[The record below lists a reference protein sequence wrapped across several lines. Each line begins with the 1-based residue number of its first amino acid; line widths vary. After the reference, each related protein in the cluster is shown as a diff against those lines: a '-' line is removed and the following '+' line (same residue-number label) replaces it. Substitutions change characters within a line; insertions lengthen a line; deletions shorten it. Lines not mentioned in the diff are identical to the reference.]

1 MFRSRPPILFSGRS
15 FQSFAL
21 GRSRKSQ
28 PTSSSPKRYIG
39 QNVNWKFWVFWE
51 VNLRIRA
58 GSVEEMAIGVDSEQV
73 LTQEAR
79 ENRHQKLEKQAVK
92 GTVYIVAFYGISVA
106 LRMVSSVVLT
116 RLFSP
121 EYFGL
126 MTLLTTVLVGL
137 NLFSHIGLG
146 DSVIQSP
153 RGDEPVF
160 LNTAWTLGV
169 IRGAGLWVT
178 TILLA
183 WPVAL
188 FYHERRMIVLLP
200 VLGFGCV
207 ISGFASP
214 SLLNLARHLG
224 VGKAS
229 MLELIGQLVYFV
241 VTLIWAL
248 FDPSLWA
255 LVGGKM
261 ASELTR
267 TAVSFYIIPEIR
279 PRFVLDKEC
288 VHSLVHFGKWIL
300 IGTALTFL
308 ATQSDRLILG
318 KLITIEAL
326 GVYGVA
332 FALSDTPRQI
342 IAMFCSRVGYP
353 FIARFAHQPRSEYR
367 SIFLKYR
374 LPVLA
379 VGGLGLVLVICTGDQ
394 LVLHLYDH
402 RYRAAAWMVGV
413 LAIGLWHT
421 MLYGTLSPAILALS
435 KAHYNAFAN
444 LVYCISLFT
453 LIPLGFHYYGTLG
466 AVVAVAAGD
475 LPVYF
480 VVLYA
485 AYREGVGTLLQ
496 DALATAAFVVTLA
509 GALALR
515 LALGFGQPF
524 HGIYLVR

>member
-1 MFRSRPPILFSGRS
+1 
-15 FQSFAL
+15 
-21 GRSRKSQ
+21 
-28 PTSSSPKRYIG
+28 
-39 QNVNWKFWVFWE
+39 
-51 VNLRIRA
+51 
-58 GSVEEMAIGVDSEQV
+58 MATAADTANF
-73 LTQEAR
+73 LTQEAIESR
-79 ENRHQKLEKQAVK
+79 NQKLKKQAVK
-92 GTVYIVAFYGISVA
+92 STAYIVGFYGVSIA

-121 EYFGL
+121 QYFGL

-153 RGDEPVF
+153 RGDDPVF
-160 LNTAWTLGV
+160 LNTAWTLQV
-169 IRGAGLWVT
+169 IRGAGLWVL

-183 WPVAL
+183 WPVAR
-188 FYHERRMIVLLP
+188 FYHEPRMMALFP

-207 ISGFASP
+207 IAGFASP
-214 SLLNLARHLG
+214 SLLSLARHMG

-229 MLELIGQLVYFV
+229 MLELVGQVVYFV
-241 VTLIWAL
+241 VTLVWAL

-255 LVGGKM
+255 LVGGKT
-261 ASELTR
+261 ASELAR
-267 TAVSFYIIPEIR
+267 TAISFYIIPELR
-279 PRFVLDKEC
+279 PGFVLDGEC
-288 VHSLVHFGKWIL
+288 IRSLLHFGKWIL
-300 IGTALTFL
+300 VGTALTFL

-332 FALSDTPRQI
+332 FSLSDMPRQI
-342 IAMFCSRVGYP
+342 IALFCSRVGYP
-353 FIARFAHQPRSEYR
+353 FIARFAQQPRKEYR
-367 SIFLKYR
+367 TVFLKYR
-374 LPVLA
+374 QPVLA
-379 VGGLGLVLVICTGDQ
+379 VGGLGLILVICVGDQ

-413 LAIGLWHT
+413 LALGLWHT
-421 MLYGTLSPAILALS
+421 MLYSTLSPAILALS
-435 KAHYNAFAN
+435 KAHYNAIAN

-453 LIPLGFHYYGTLG
+453 LIPVGFHFYGTLG

-485 AYREGVGTLLQ
+485 AYT
-496 DALATAAFVVTLA
+496 
-509 GALALR
+509 
-515 LALGFGQPF
+515 
-524 HGIYLVR
+524 

>member
-1 MFRSRPPILFSGRS
+1 MDPDIEYSSVMAIDAAGKEVRPAEPPI
-15 FQSFAL
+15 
-21 GRSRKSQ
+21 
-28 PTSSSPKRYIG
+28 IG
-39 QNVNWKFWVFWE
+39 HQN
-51 VNLRIRA
+51 
-58 GSVEEMAIGVDSEQV
+58 
-73 LTQEAR
+73 
-79 ENRHQKLEKQAVK
+79 LEKQAVK
-92 GTVYIVAFYGISVA
+92 GTIWIVAYYALALG
-106 LRMVSSVVLT
+106 LRMVSSVVFT

-160 LNTAWTLGV
+160 LNTVWTLQA
-169 IRGAGLWVT
+169 IRGAGLWVF

-183 WPVAL
+183 WPVAR
-188 FYHERRMIVLLP
+188 FYHEPRMIALLP

-207 ISGFASP
+207 IAGVAST

-224 VGKAS
+224 VGKTS
-229 MLELIGQLVYFV
+229 VLELVGQVVYFV
-241 VTLIWAL
+241 VTLVWAL
-248 FDPSLWA
+248 IDPSLWA
-255 LVGGKM
+255 LVGGRL
-261 ASELTR
+261 ASDVVRTVISYFIMPEL
-267 TAVSFYIIPEIR
+267 R

-288 VHSLVHFGKWIL
+288 VHSLLHFGKWIL

-308 ATQSDRLILG
+308 AMQSDRLILG
-318 KLITIEAL
+318 KLVSIETL

-332 FALSDTPRQI
+332 FALSDMPRQI
-342 IAMFCSRVGYP
+342 ISMFCTRVGYP
-353 FIARFAHQPRSEYR
+353 FIARFAQQPRHEYR

-379 VGGLGLVLVICTGDQ
+379 VGGLGLILIICTGDQ

-413 LAIGLWHT
+413 LAAGLWHT

-435 KAHYNAFAN
+435 KAHYNAAAN
-444 LVYCISLFT
+444 LVYCVSLFT
-453 LIPLGFHYYGTLG
+453 LIPLGFHYYGMLG

-485 AYREGVGTLLQ
+485 AYREKVGALLQ
-496 DALATAAFVVTLA
+496 DLLMTVAFVVTLA

-515 LALGFGQPF
+515 AALGFGQPF
-524 HGIYLVR
+524 QGIH

>member
-1 MFRSRPPILFSGRS
+1 M
-15 FQSFAL
+15 
-21 GRSRKSQ
+21 
-28 PTSSSPKRYIG
+28 
-39 QNVNWKFWVFWE
+39 
-51 VNLRIRA
+51 
-58 GSVEEMAIGVDSEQV
+58 MAIDVDSAQTLAQEPREVGHQV
-73 LTQEAR
+73 LER
-79 ENRHQKLEKQAVK
+79 QAVK
-92 GTVYIVAFYGISVA
+92 GTAYIVAFYGISVA

-153 RGDEPVF
+153 RGDDPLF
-160 LNTAWTLGV
+160 LNTAWTLQV
-169 IRGAGLWVT
+169 IRGFGLWAITLVLT
-178 TILLA
+178 
-183 WPVAL
+183 WPVAH
-188 FYHERRMIVLLP
+188 FYHEPRMLLLFP

-207 ISGFASP
+207 IAGFASP

-224 VGKAS
+224 VGKSS
-229 MLELIGQLVYFV
+229 MLELSGQVVYFV
-241 VTLIWAL
+241 VTLVWAH

-255 LVGGKM
+255 LAGGKM

-267 TAVSFYIIPEIR
+267 TGISFFIIPDLR
-279 PRFVLDKEC
+279 PRFVMDREC
-288 VHSLVHFGKWIL
+288 VHSLLHFGKWIL

-332 FALSDTPRQI
+332 FSLSDTPRQI

-353 FIARFAHQPRSEYR
+353 FIARFARKPRVEYR
-367 SIFLKYR
+367 SVFLKYR

-379 VGGLGLVLVICTGDQ
+379 VGGFGLILVICTGDQ
-394 LVLHLYDH
+394 VVLHLYDH
-402 RYRAAAWMVGV
+402 RYRAAAWMVVV
-413 LAIGLWHT
+413 LAAGLWHT
-421 MLYGTLSPAILALS
+421 MLYSTLSPAILALS
-435 KAHYNAFAN
+435 KAHYNAIAN
-444 LVYCISLFT
+444 LVYCVSLFT
-453 LIPLGFHYYGTLG
+453 LIPLGYHYYGTLG

-485 AYREGVGTLLQ
+485 AYREGLGTLLQ
-496 DALATAAFVVTLA
+496 DSLATGVFVMTLA
-509 GALALR
+509 GGLLLR

-524 HGIYLVR
+524 QGIHL

>member
-1 MFRSRPPILFSGRS
+1 
-15 FQSFAL
+15 
-21 GRSRKSQ
+21 
-28 PTSSSPKRYIG
+28 
-39 QNVNWKFWVFWE
+39 
-51 VNLRIRA
+51 
-58 GSVEEMAIGVDSEQV
+58 MAISVQNASV
-73 LTQEAR
+73 LTQEASEGR
-79 ENRHQKLEKQAVK
+79 NQKLEKQAVK
-92 GTVYIVAFYGISVA
+92 GTVYIVGFYGISLM

-116 RLFSP
+116 RLLSP
-121 EYFGL
+121 SYFGL

-160 LNTAWTLGV
+160 LNTAWSLQ
-169 IRGAGLWVT
+169 ILRGGGLWVL

-183 WPVAL
+183 GPVAR
-188 FYHERRMIVLLP
+188 FYHEPRMIALFP
-200 VLGFGCV
+200 VLGFECV
-207 ISGFASP
+207 IAGFAST
-214 SLLNLARHLG
+214 SLFNLARHLG

-229 MLELIGQLVYFV
+229 MLELIGQVVYFV

-255 LVGGKM
+255 LVAGKLG
-261 ASELTR
+261 SELTR
-267 TAVSFYIIPEIR
+267 TAISFCIIPDMR

-288 VHSLVHFGKWIL
+288 LHSLVHFGKWIL

-332 FALSDTPRQI
+332 FALSDMPRQL

-353 FIARFAHQPRSEYR
+353 FIARFAQQPRPQYR

-379 VGGLGLVLVICTGDQ
+379 VGGLCLVFVICVGDQ
-394 LVLHLYDH
+394 LILHLYDH

-413 LAIGLWHT
+413 LAAGLWHT
-421 MLYGTLSPAILALS
+421 MLYSTLSSAILALS

-453 LIPLGFHYYGTLG
+453 LIPLGFHYYGTPG
-466 AVVAVAAGD
+466 AVVAVAVGD

-485 AYREGVGTLLQ
+485 AYREGVGTFLQ
-496 DALATAAFVVTLA
+496 DALSTAAFVVALA
-509 GALALR
+509 GALVLR
-515 LALGFGQPF
+515 FALGFGQPF
-524 HGIYLVR
+524 QGIR